1 MREAAIMG
9 NLGISKAGS
18 VMLELKEEI
27 DGMTTSIKNIK
38 KEMDD
43 ELQQALMKSSS
54 LVELNKNVEE
64 IQLAG
69 QLILNSIKDNNMK
82 AVEKLLRKLRKKIYD
97 TQVLLAK
104 DIQKSM
110 LKATQDLADAEN
122 GIMLINS
129 LDDMANK
136 FNILEEKIRS
146 INIFTY

>member
-1 MREAAIMG
+1 
-9 NLGISKAGS
+9 
-18 VMLELKEEI
+18 MLELKEEI

-54 LVELNKNVEE
+54 LVEINKNMEE

-69 QLILNSIKDNNMK
+69 QLILTSIKDNNMK
-82 AVEKLLRKLRKKIYD
+82 AVEKLLRKLRRKIHD
-97 TQVLLAK
+97 TQILLAK
-104 DIQKSM
+104 GIQKSM
-110 LKATQDLADAEN
+110 LKATQDLAEAEN

-136 FNILEEKIRS
+136 FNFFEEKIRS

>member
-1 MREAAIMG
+1 
-9 NLGISKAGS
+9 
-18 VMLELKEEI
+18 MLELKEEI

>member
-1 MREAAIMG
+1 ME
-9 NLGISKAGS
+9 NLGISRASG
-18 VMLELKEEI
+18 VMLGIKEEI
-27 DGMTTSIKNIK
+27 DRMTTSIKNIK

-54 LVELNKNVEE
+54 LVEINKNMEE

-69 QLILNSIKDNNMK
+69 QLILTSIKDNNMK
-82 AVEKLLRKLRKKIYD
+82 AVEKLLRKLRRKIHD
-97 TQVLLAK
+97 TQILLAK
-104 DIQKSM
+104 GIQKSM
-110 LKATQDLADAEN
+110 LKATQDLAEAEN

-136 FNILEEKIRS
+136 FNFFEEKIRS

>member
-1 MREAAIMG
+1 MG

>member
-1 MREAAIMG
+1 ME
-9 NLGISKAGS
+9 NLGISRAGG
-18 VMLELKEEI
+18 VMLGLKEEI
-27 DGMTTSIKNIK
+27 DRMTTSIKNIK

-54 LVELNKNVEE
+54 LVEINKNMEE

-69 QLILNSIKDNNMK
+69 QLILTSIKDNNMK
-82 AVEKLLRKLRKKIYD
+82 AVENLLRKLRRKIHD
-97 TQVLLAK
+97 TQILLAK
-104 DIQKSM
+104 GIQKSM
-110 LKATQDLADAEN
+110 LKATQDLAEAEN

-136 FNILEEKIRS
+136 FNFFEEKIRS

>member
-1 MREAAIMG
+1 MENI
-9 NLGISKAGS
+9 GISKAGS

-43 ELQQALMKSSS
+43 ELQQELMKSSS
-54 LVELNKNVEE
+54 LVEINKNMEE

-82 AVEKLLRKLRKKIYD
+82 AVEKLLRKLRRKIYD
-97 TQVLLAK
+97 TQVQLAK

-110 LKATQDLADAEN
+110 LKATQDLAEAEN

-136 FNILEEKIRS
+136 FNIFEEKIRS

>member
-1 MREAAIMG
+1 ME
-9 NLGISKAGS
+9 NLGISRAGG
-18 VMLELKEEI
+18 VMLGLKEEI
-27 DGMTTSIKNIK
+27 DRMTTSIKNIK

-54 LVELNKNVEE
+54 LVEINKNMEE

-69 QLILNSIKDNNMK
+69 QLILTSIKDNNMK
-82 AVEKLLRKLRKKIYD
+82 AVEKLLRKLRRKIHD
-97 TQVLLAK
+97 TQILLAK
-104 DIQKSM
+104 GIQKSM
-110 LKATQDLADAEN
+110 LKATQDLAEAEN

-136 FNILEEKIRS
+136 FNFFEEKIRS

>member
-1 MREAAIMG
+1 MEK
-9 NLGISKAGS
+9 LGISRAGG
-18 VMLELKEEI
+18 VMLGLKEEI
-27 DGMTTSIKNIK
+27 DRMTTSIKNIK

-54 LVELNKNVEE
+54 LVEINKNMEE

-69 QLILNSIKDNNMK
+69 QLILTSIKDNNMK
-82 AVEKLLRKLRKKIYD
+82 AVEKLLRKLRRKIHD
-97 TQVLLAK
+97 TQILLAK
-104 DIQKSM
+104 GIQKSM
-110 LKATQDLADAEN
+110 LKATQDLAEAEN

-136 FNILEEKIRS
+136 FNFFEEKIRS